1 MMHTIRV
8 RRTRA
13 MLCGCIA
20 LVMAFSLQACQ
31 SLRDK
36 LRNNQ
41 TSVSAGQNTKN
52 AGTTPTARLTI
63 TPLRFS
69 PDGDGIDDAL
79 SIGIEV
85 QPSNSIATWRLEI
98 REAPAGNTGA
108 QPESRLF
115 RQWTG
120 TGKPPASIIW
130 DGTSDRGELVE
141 SATEY
146 LCIFTCADTNNQSA
160 KAEATIGVDIL
171 VIREPDRIV
180 IKIPSIVFRA
190 DHADFMGLPED
201 IIERNRQVIARLI
214 QILSRFPG
222 YSIRIEGHAN
232 NLGKI
237 NGASEASI
245 RQEEQQEVI
254 PLSLARAEKIKSML
268 VEAGIDASRL
278 SAAGLGSSRPVVD
291 FRDAANRWK
300 NRRVEFVLIRP

>member
-1 MMHTIRV
+1 MQRV
-8 RRTRA
+8 RTRRTRA
-13 MLCGCIA
+13 MLCACIA
-20 LVMAFSLQACQ
+20 LAMACSLQACQ

-41 TSVSAGQNTKN
+41 SSASTGQTTKT
-52 AGTTPTARLTI
+52 AGTALTAQLTLK
-63 TPLRFS
+63 PLRFS
-69 PDGDGIDDAL
+69 PDGDGIDDSL

-85 QPSNSIATWRLEI
+85 QPSTAIATWKLEI
-98 REAPAGNTGA
+98 REAPAGNTGT
-108 QPESRLF
+108 QTESRLF

-120 TGKPPASIIW
+120 TGKPPASISW

-141 SATEY
+141 SATDY
-146 LCIFTCADTNNQSA
+146 LCIFTCTDTNNQAA

-190 DHADFMGLPED
+190 DHADFMGLPEE

-268 VEAGIDASRL
+268 IEAGIEASRL
-278 SAAGLGSSRPVVD
+278 SAVGLGSSRPVVD
-291 FRDAANRWK
+291 FKDAANRWK